1 MTDGV
6 SAILDWVITEG
17 LSEND
22 EKGPDMKK
30 SEAEISRRRKKLGQ
44 DADGETSFEERRKAG
59 EAGE

>member
-6 SAILDWVITEG
+6 SAILDWVIREG

-30 SEAEISRRRKKLGQ
+30 SEAESSRQRKKLGQ
-44 DADGETSFEERRKAG
+44 DTDGETSFEERRKAG
-59 EAGE
+59 KVVE